1 MASPFPR
8 GLALVMAAFAA
19 YMPTDSTTIP
29 INVKTKIS
37 NVNPNQTKIA
47 PPHNNNPRSQRLS
60 SPLRMNTSKKLI
72 PPSPLPDDSSRDRYQ
87 KNRRMAFDLTKV
99 ITPATPRENN
109 ASGHLFAQGQRM
121 HIHTNTSNPLTRED
135 LNQYMN
141 SPNHPFIS
149 FRPNKNHVRPSDSI
163 EINSIPKAVKSTPI
177 NCIKT
182 TLQKIF
188 P

>member
-1 MASPFPR
+1 MISPFSR
-8 GLALVMAAFAA
+8 GLALVMAAFTA

-29 INVKTKIS
+29 TNVKTKIS

-47 PPHNNNPRSQRLS
+47 PTHNNDPRSQRLS
-60 SPLRMNTSKKLI
+60 PPLRMSTSKKFI
-72 PPSPLPDDSSRDRYQ
+72 SPSPLPNDSNRSRYQ

-121 HIHTNTSNPLTRED
+121 HIHMNTSTPPTRED

-141 SPNHPFIS
+141 PPNHPFIS
-149 FRPNKNHVRPSDSI
+149 FLPNKNHVRPSDSI
-163 EINSIPKAVKSTPI
+163 EIANMPKTVKSSPTK
-177 NCIKT
+177 CIRT